1 MYPYGLEQ
9 PTTSGYHARKMRI
22 FYALSRVF
30 FTLGVVYHPACI
42 WAGSPSI
49 IQDPQGEGVWA
60 VLVGGVQAPGPF
72 SILGKGIEQHNK
84 GFTMSQSLCFNEFSF
99 TPIQHND
106 QPWIPA
112 RQLANAL
119 GYKDERSVHKIYE
132 RNKEE
137 FSSMMSTVVNL
148 TTGVMELPTRIF
160 SLRGCHLLAMFARTP
175 VAKAFR
181 RWVLDVIEQYGDRVP
196 VAHPVT
202 LNDAPISPEQRAELK
217 LIVDTKAG
225 MVPKAVQRRAYK
237 EIWTRFNRH
246 FHIAEYKQL
255 PCSHMDEA
263 RDFLLSMQVNAGNT
277 VELPQMALPLPQE
290 HECIDEKPFL
300 EFIKDIQSAHEE
312 VSRILSNL
320 HHSVFTLTW
329 KVAEALEQRAD
340 IRLYLV
346 PDMLSENTLRGYL
359 YQSVYHDVRK
369 ALTAPG
375 RQLEEYSNPGYSLLG
390 IVRQLNDR

>member
-1 MYPYGLEQ
+1 
-9 PTTSGYHARKMRI
+9 
-22 FYALSRVF
+22 
-30 FTLGVVYHPACI
+30 
-42 WAGSPSI
+42 
-49 IQDPQGEGVWA
+49 
-60 VLVGGVQAPGPF
+60 
-72 SILGKGIEQHNK
+72 
-84 GFTMSQSLCFNEFSF
+84 MSQSLCFQSVEFDVIPQNS
-99 TPIQHND
+99 
-106 QPWIPA
+106 QPWVRGYQIGT
-112 RQLANAL
+112 AL
-119 GYKDERSVHKIYE
+119 GYGENADVSIRKLYTRHADE
-132 RNKEE
+132 
-137 FSSMMSTVVNL
+137 FTPAMTAVV
-148 TTGVMELPTRIF
+148 TLPTEGGPQETRIF

-217 LIVDTKAG
+217 LIVDSKAG

-255 PCSHMDEA
+255 PCSRMDEA
-263 RDFLLSMQVNAGNT
+263 RDFLLSMQVNAGKI
-277 VELPQMALPLPQE
+277 EALSQAALPSPCAA
-290 HECIDEKPFL
+290 HPVIDEKPFL
-300 EFIKDIQSAHEE
+300 EFIEEIQAAHEE
-312 VSRILSNL
+312 VDRILSRL
-320 HHSVFTLTW
+320 HHSVFTLSW

-359 YQSVYHDVRK
+359 HQSVYHDVKK

-375 RQLEEYSNPGYSLLG
+375 RQLEQYSNPGYSLLG

>member
-1 MYPYGLEQ
+1 
-9 PTTSGYHARKMRI
+9 
-22 FYALSRVF
+22 
-30 FTLGVVYHPACI
+30 
-42 WAGSPSI
+42 
-49 IQDPQGEGVWA
+49 
-60 VLVGGVQAPGPF
+60 
-72 SILGKGIEQHNK
+72 
-84 GFTMSQSLCFNEFSF
+84 MSQSLCFNEFSF
-99 TPIQHND
+99 TPVQHND

-196 VAHPVT
+196 VAEPVI
-202 LNDAPISPEQRAELK
+202 LNDTTITPSQRHELK

-225 MVPKAVQRRAYK
+225 MVPKPVQRRAYK

-255 PCSHMDEA
+255 PCSRMDEA
-263 RDFLLSMQVNAGNT
+263 RDFLLSMQVNAGKI
-277 VELPQMALPLPQE
+277 EALPQTALVVPRPGYAT
-290 HECIDEKPFL
+290 IDEQPYL
-300 EFIKDIQSAHEE
+300 ELIDAIQSAHEDVE
-312 VSRILSNL
+312 RLLSPIQHRVYEL
-320 HHSVFTLTW
+320 CDALAWAIRERSGIRVYAAEGMSSVN
-329 KVAEALEQRAD
+329 
-340 IRLYLV
+340 
-346 PDMLSENTLRGYL
+346 SLRGYL
-359 YQSVYHDVRK
+359 HHAVYMETRK
-369 ALTAPG
+369 AMIAPG
-375 RQLEEYSNPGYSLLG
+375 IPLDQYTNPAYSLLG
-390 IVRQLNDR
+390 IVRQLNAR

>member
-1 MYPYGLEQ
+1 
-9 PTTSGYHARKMRI
+9 MRI
-22 FYALSRVF
+22 FYALSRMF
-30 FTLGVVYHPACI
+30 FVLGVVYHPACI

-49 IQDPQGEGVWA
+49 IQYPQGKGVWA
-60 VLVGGVQAPGPF
+60 VLVDGVEAPGPF
-72 SILGKGIEQHNK
+72 SILKGGIQQHNK
-84 GFTMSQSLCFNEFSF
+84 GITMSQSLCFNDFTFSPV
-99 TPIQHND
+99 TRDNE
-106 QPWIPA
+106 PWFKSSEIA
-112 RQLANAL
+112 SAL
-119 GYKDERSVHKIYE
+119 GYKREDTLSRLFDRNADEFTENMTQVVEI
-132 RNKEE
+132 
-137 FSSMMSTVVNL
+137 STDRQY
-148 TTGVMELPTRIF
+148 GVMGNFGTGRARIF

-202 LNDAPISPEQRAELK
+202 LNDTPISPEQRAELK
-217 LIVDTKAG
+217 LIVDSKAG

-255 PCSHMDEA
+255 PCSRMDEA
-263 RDFLLSMQVNAGNT
+263 RDFLLSMQINAGKIET
-277 VELPQMALPLPQE
+277 LPQAALPSPCAA
-290 HECIDEKPFL
+290 HPVIDEKPFL
-300 EFIKDIQSAHEE
+300 EFIEEIQAAHEE
-312 VSRILSNL
+312 VSRILSRL
-320 HHSVFTLTW
+320 HHSVFTLSW

-359 YQSVYHDVRK
+359 HQSVYHDVKK

>member
-1 MYPYGLEQ
+1 
-9 PTTSGYHARKMRI
+9 
-22 FYALSRVF
+22 
-30 FTLGVVYHPACI
+30 
-42 WAGSPSI
+42 
-49 IQDPQGEGVWA
+49 
-60 VLVGGVQAPGPF
+60 
-72 SILGKGIEQHNK
+72 
-84 GFTMSQSLCFNEFSF
+84 MSQSICFQSVEFDVIQRNQQPWVRGIQIGYALEYQNPAQAIAKLYDSHADEF
-99 TPIQHND
+99 TP
-106 QPWIPA
+106 A
-112 RQLANAL
+112 MTA
-119 GYKDERSVHKIYE
+119 
-132 RNKEE
+132 
-137 FSSMMSTVVNL
+137 VV
-148 TTGVMELPTRIF
+148 TLPTDGGPQETRIF

-202 LNDAPISPEQRAELK
+202 LNEAPISPEQRAELK
-217 LIVDTKAG
+217 LIVDSKAG

-255 PCSHMDEA
+255 PCSRMDEA
-263 RDFLLSMQVNAGNT
+263 RDFLLSMQINAGKIET
-277 VELPQMALPLPQE
+277 LPQAALPAPCAA
-290 HECIDEKPFL
+290 HPVIDEKPFL
-300 EFIKDIQSAHEE
+300 EFIEEIQAAHEE
-312 VSRILSNL
+312 VERILSRL
-320 HHSVFTLTW
+320 HHSVFTLSW

-359 YQSVYHDVRK
+359 HQSVYHDVRK

-375 RQLEEYSNPGYSLLG
+375 RQLEQYSNPGYSLLG